1 MTTPGAV
8 LVVDGKADSRAV
20 VARLAKEAGY
30 PVLEAATGA
39 EALALLSSLHP
50 QMVLLDLDQLDVNG
64 LDLARQ
70 IKLEAADVPVV
81 LLSTS
86 GDRDLVVKGMRTGAY
101 DVLVKPVGA
110 QAIKDVLKAA
120 LTQADAAPLVVSP
133 GGNGSG
139 GAGAPVDV
147 ELLFR
152 NSERM
157 RAVED
162 IVRRAADTNATI
174 LLQGESGTG
183 KEMVARAIHYI
194 SDRRDKPFL
203 KVNCASLPGDL
214 LESELFGHEKG
225 AFTGAHRR
233 KPGKFEL
240 AHRGTFLLDEIGEM
254 PLGLQAKLL
263 HVLQDGQFFRV
274 GGSEVIT
281 SDARLIAATN
291 RNLASVM
298 TTGLFREDLY
308 YRLNVVAIS
317 IPPLRERREEIP
329 VLVDYFMGRFCR
341 QYNRDALKISQATMR
356 LLQDYHWP
364 GNVRE
369 LENMIKRA
377 VVLQTEALVQQEI
390 ALRSEKPWAPKAEG
404 APAPAASPAP
414 ASQPAPAGGAMAD
427 SEMGLKDIARR
438 AAMAAEK
445 AVIKEVLEKVRW
457 NRAEAARLL
466 KISYKA
472 MLYKIRQVGLDDR
485 PERGSGRK

>member
-1 MTTPGAV
+1 MTSAGSI
-8 LVVDGKADSRAV
+8 LVVDSRAESRAALVRAV
-20 VARLAKEAGY
+20 VEADY
-30 PVLEAATGA
+30 TSLEAATAA
-39 EALALLSSLHP
+39 EGLALLGSLHP
-50 QMVLLDLDQLDVNG
+50 QLVLLDIDHLDNALE
-64 LDLARQ
+64 LARQ
-70 IKLEAADVPVV
+70 IKLENADVPV
-81 LLSTS
+81 LILSSAEDTE
-86 GDRDLVVKGMRTGAY
+86 LVVKGMRAGAY
-101 DVLVKPVGA
+101 DFLVKPVA
-110 QAIKDVLKAA
+110 AATLKNVFKAA
-120 LTQADAAPLVVSP
+120 LTQSDGPSVLTP
-133 GGNGSG
+133 QGGGNGSTIG
-139 GAGAPVDV
+139 QPALNLD
-147 ELLFR
+147 LLFR

-157 RAVED
+157 RVVED

-183 KEMVARAIHYI
+183 KEMVARAIHNI

-225 AFTGAHRR
+225 SFTGAHRR

-291 RNLASVM
+291 KNLLSVM
-298 TTGLFREDLY
+298 AAGFFREDLY

-329 VLVDYFMGRFCR
+329 VLVEYFMTRFCR
-341 QYNRDALKISQATMR
+341 QYNRDALKISATTMR
-356 LLQDYHWP
+356 LLQDYSWP

-377 VVLQTEALVQQEI
+377 VVLQTEALIQQEI
-390 ALRSEKPWAPKAEG
+390 SLRSEKRWSPKAEG
-404 APAPAASPAP
+404 APVPSPAALPQAP
-414 ASQPAPAGGAMAD
+414 
-427 SEMGLKDIARR
+427 EEELGLKDIARR

>member
-1 MTTPGAV
+1 MTSAGSI
-8 LVVDGKADSRAV
+8 LVVDSRAESRAALVRAV
-20 VARLAKEAGY
+20 VEADY
-30 PVLEAATGA
+30 TSLEAATAA
-39 EALALLSSLHP
+39 EGLALLGSLHP
-50 QMVLLDLDQLDVNG
+50 QLVLLDIDHLDNALE
-64 LDLARQ
+64 LARQ
-70 IKLEAADVPVV
+70 IKLENADVPV
-81 LLSTS
+81 LILSSAEDTE
-86 GDRDLVVKGMRTGAY
+86 LVVKGMRAGAY
-101 DVLVKPVGA
+101 DFLVKPVA
-110 QAIKDVLKAA
+110 AATLKNVFKAA
-120 LTQADAAPLVVSP
+120 LTQSDGPAVLTPQG
-133 GGNGSG
+133 GGNGSTIG
-139 GAGAPVDV
+139 QPALNLD
-147 ELLFR
+147 LLFR

-157 RAVED
+157 RVVED

-183 KEMVARAIHYI
+183 KEMVARAIHNI

-225 AFTGAHRR
+225 SFTGAHRR

-291 RNLASVM
+291 KNLLSVM
-298 TTGLFREDLY
+298 AAGFFREDLY

-329 VLVDYFMGRFCR
+329 VLVEYFMTRFCR
-341 QYNRDALKISQATMR
+341 QYNRDALKISATTMR
-356 LLQDYHWP
+356 LLQDYSWP

-377 VVLQTEALVQQEI
+377 VVLQTEALIQQEI
-390 ALRSEKPWAPKAEG
+390 SLRSEKRWSPKAEG
-404 APAPAASPAP
+404 APVPSPAALPQAP
-414 ASQPAPAGGAMAD
+414 
-427 SEMGLKDIARR
+427 EEELGLKDIARR